1 MYARANKVGAVPMF
15 NPVILSP
22 LNIEDELKKWGGEY
36 MSGENIKK
44 DQKKGFVLI
53 KEAAENGHGLAMRDL
68 GRCYQFANGTPGNM
82 KKAVEWYEKALEVIE
97 DPELAQKTAMFK
109 MMADADPDFG
119 EDYPESEDDA
129 KNIDLYTKNVEDTR
143 QLYMS
148 SGTTYLEVISAQ
160 ANLLN
165 AQISKVTDDFY
176 KMQAVVSLYSALGG
190 GTK

>member
-1 MYARANKVGAVPMF
+1 MPGITVYIVKAGDTLWDIA
-15 NPVILSP
+15 
-22 LNIEDELKKWGGEY
+22 KK
-36 MSGENIKK
+36 
-44 DQKKGFVLI
+44 F
-53 KEAAENGHGLAMRDL
+53 
-68 GRCYQFANGTPGNM
+68 
-82 KKAVEWYEKALEVIE
+82 
-97 DPELAQKTAMFK
+97 
-109 MMADADPDFG
+109 
-119 EDYPESEDDA
+119 
-129 KNIDLYTKNVEDTR
+129 YTKNVEDTR